1 MGTQTDED
9 TVIAWCG
16 ESLRQ
21 GNYRQAVSA
30 VPVSFSSSPLRTWE
44 SAVYQFDRRIGVWER
59 ANRTVV
65 AFEREK
71 DNFIS
76 RLLTE
81 KDGGLFTENHLI
93 EFLAIRENNQLIDTI
108 LSFAEEIDPAA
119 VTLEISPGILENC
132 LDMGKWRPNAANPF
146 MAFEENI
153 YQLVAEGL
161 RRFEDQVFIFSD
173 NQADLA
179 FNLRLGKAM
188 YEWGEKFGNDVWA
201 GLGRSLAL
209 SVISLGDSSGSIPAL
224 LTLGE
229 AGEFTPSWERIN
241 SAKLY
246 RLLNNSEYLPHWTT
260 TGVSDI
266 WAWTASPSVK
276 ITQNNQQMDIAIRFP
291 VGETHYVMLRNVKP
305 FPLLQIYDTNWRR
318 AVDFE
323 SYYNSSGWYYFEQ
336 ERTLILKMSQRS
348 NVETVRIYFTV
359 PRAPEPEP
367 EPEPPPPPPPP
378 PEPPP
383 PPPAFERPYLY

>member
-1 MGTQTDED
+1 
-9 TVIAWCG
+9 
-16 ESLRQ
+16 
-21 GNYRQAVSA
+21 
-30 VPVSFSSSPLRTWE
+30 
-44 SAVYQFDRRIGVWER
+44 VYQFDRRIGVWER

-65 AFEREK
+65 TFEREK
-71 DNFIS
+71 VNLIS
-76 RLLTE
+76 RLLAE
-81 KDGGLFTENHLI
+81 KDGGLFIENHLI
-93 EFLAIRENNQLIDTI
+93 EFLAIRENNQLIDNI
-108 LSFAEEIDPAA
+108 LSFAEEMDPSA

-132 LDMGKWRPNAANPF
+132 LDMGKWRPNSANPF
-146 MAFEENI
+146 ASFEDNI

-161 RRFEDQVFIFSD
+161 RRLEDQVFVFSD

-188 YEWGEKFGNDVWA
+188 YEWGEKIGNDVWV

-209 SVISLGDSSGSIPAL
+209 SVISLSDDSGSIPAF
-224 LTLGE
+224 LTTGG
-229 AGEFTPSWERIN
+229 AGEFTPSWERIS

-246 RLLNNSEYLPHWTT
+246 RLFNNSEYLPHWTT
-260 TGVSDI
+260 TGASGI
-266 WAWTASPSVK
+266 WAWTAAPSVN
-276 ITQNNQQMDIAIRFP
+276 ITQNNQQMDISIRFP
-291 VGETHYVMLRNVKP
+291 VGETHYVMLRNVRP

-348 NVETVRIYFTV
+348 NVEMVRIYFTV
-359 PRAPEPEP
+359 PSPPEPEPEP

-378 PEPPP
+378 PPPEPQAPP
-383 PPPAFERPYLY
+383 IERWPYSPYY